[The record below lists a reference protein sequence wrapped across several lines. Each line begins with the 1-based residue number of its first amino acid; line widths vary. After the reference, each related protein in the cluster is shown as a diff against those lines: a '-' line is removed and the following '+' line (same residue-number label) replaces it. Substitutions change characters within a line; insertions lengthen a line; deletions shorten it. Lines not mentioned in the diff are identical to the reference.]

1 MGACCNDSSCGSSP
15 AGRVGDAFWKAL
27 VWAFVL
33 NLAMFGIEIVGAI
46 QSESVALL
54 ADAMDFLGDAVNYG
68 ASLAVLGMAS
78 VWRSRLALGKG
89 LVMAG
94 WGVLVLAKTLW
105 SANQGVVPIA
115 ETMTAIS
122 ILALVTNLSVAWM
135 LYRHRAGDANRAS
148 VWLCARNDAVSNV
161 AVLVAAQLVLVT
173 GKGWPDLVA
182 ACGMAVLGLGS
193 GITVVRQA
201 RRELRAGGDQN
212 AARSS

>member
-1 MGACCNDSSCGSSP
+1 MGACCNDSSCGTPS
-15 AGRVGDAFWKAL
+15 GKLGDAFWKAL

-33 NLAMFGIEIVGAI
+33 NLAMFGIEIAGAL
-46 QSESVALL
+46 QSGSVALL
-54 ADAMDFLGDAVNYG
+54 ADSIDFLGDAVNYG

-89 LVMAG
+89 LVMAL

-105 SANQGVVPIA
+105 SANEGVVPVA

-122 ILALVTNLSVAWM
+122 ILALATNVGVAWM
-135 LYRHRAGDANRAS
+135 LYRHRQGDANRAS

-161 AVLVAAQLVLVT
+161 AVLIAAQLVAVT
-173 GKGWPDLVA
+173 GKGWPDLLA
-182 ACGMAVLGLGS
+182 ACGMAFLGLWS

-201 RRELRAGGDQN
+201 RRELRAGTNQD
-212 AARSS
+212 APRAS

>member
-1 MGACCNDSSCGSSP
+1 MGACCNDSSCGSPS
-15 AGRVGDAFWKAL
+15 GKLGDAFWKAL

-33 NLAMFGIEIVGAI
+33 NLAMFGIEIAGAL
-46 QSESVALL
+46 QSGSVALL
-54 ADAMDFLGDAVNYG
+54 ADAIDFLGDAVNYG
-68 ASLAVLGMAS
+68 ASLAVLGLAS

-122 ILALVTNLSVAWM
+122 LLALATNLGVAWM
-135 LYRHRAGDANRAS
+135 LYRHRVGDANRAS
-148 VWLCARNDAVSNV
+148 VWLCARNDAMSNV
-161 AVLVAAQLVLVT
+161 AVLVAAQLVMRT

-182 ACGMAVLGLGS
+182 ACCMALLGLWS
-193 GITVVRQA
+193 GIAVVRQA
-201 RRELRAGGDQN
+201 RRELRVGAVQG
-212 AARSS
+212 ASRAS